1 MTRFLAFVASYL
13 VVVSLP
19 LRVEGTGFVYNK
31 DAYCDGAQVIIDSMT
46 CDDSTTCEAGDMMR
60 VQGTIGLQEELEY
73 TYMCATTHACFQ
85 GFSEVCETYTSVI
98 YDTCSALGLN
108 MMMYGNGDSSCPS
121 QGYYSMDAY
130 FQVPSLSDMPVNSSK
145 YDCA

>member
-19 LRVEGTGFVYNK
+19 LGVEGVGFVYKK

-46 CDDSTTCEAGDMMR
+46 CDGSTTCEAGDMML
-60 VQGTIGLQEELEY
+60 VEGTVRLLEELEY
-73 TYMCATTHACFQ
+73 SYMCATTHACFE
-85 GFSEVCETYTSVI
+85 GFSNVCETYTSVI

-108 MMMYGNGDSSCPS
+108 MTMYGDTACPS
-121 QGYYSMDAY
+121 QGYYHMNAY
-130 FQVPSLSDMPVNSSK
+130 FQVPSLDNMPVNSSK
-145 YDCA
+145 LL